1 MNKVN
6 KDTPPYISDD
16 FQIGPDG
23 AYEHNEIVSMSK
35 VKIKAAVWTLIVL
48 MVLALLMLGVTIY
61 PIVSSLVVIGLSS
74 CVFVWATYNII
85 LNKLKNKNE

>member
-6 KDTPPYISDD
+6 KNNTPYISDD

-23 AYEHNEIVSMSK
+23 AYEHNEVVSMNK
-35 VKIKAAVWTLIVL
+35 VKIKAAVWTLVVL
-48 MVLALLMLGVTIY
+48 MGLALLMLGVTIY

-74 CVFVWATYNII
+74 CILMWSIYNII
-85 LNKLKNKNE
+85 LNKLKNKDE